1 MAGRNVFGKQS
12 AIRRER
18 ARLVAEF
25 SDSMKFE
32 VAFWGKV
39 IPGAD
44 LTFAIHPVAESES
57 ECQIQI
63 SIEFNMC

>member
-1 MAGRNVFGKQS
+1 
-12 AIRRER
+12 
-18 ARLVAEF
+18 
-25 SDSMKFE
+25 MKFE

-63 SIEFNMC
+63 SIEFNLC